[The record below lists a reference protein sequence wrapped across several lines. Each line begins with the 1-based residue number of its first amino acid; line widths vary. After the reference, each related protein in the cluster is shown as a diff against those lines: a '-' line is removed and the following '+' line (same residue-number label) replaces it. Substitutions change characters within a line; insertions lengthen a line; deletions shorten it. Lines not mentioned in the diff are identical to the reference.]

1 MFGIDLETFS
11 TLWPSFLGVIITIG
25 VMTLVLVKVMQLMNH
40 SNADG
45 SKQRQSNIES
55 PFDTVQSVKGLLG
68 FQHEKTCYLFQ
79 LSLS

>member
-40 SNADG
+40 SNADR
-45 SKQRQSNIES
+45 SKQDRI
-55 PFDTVQSVKGLLG
+55 TV
-68 FQHEKTCYLFQ
+68 
-79 LSLS
+79 